1 MILFMKKSIETER
14 LLLRELELSDAE
26 GMFELDS
33 NPNVHLFLGNKPV
46 KDIEESIAQIKNIQ
60 QQYLDFGTGRWA
72 VILKET
78 NEFLG
83 WSGIKFIR
91 NEINNHKD
99 FYEIGYRFIEK
110 YWGKGYA
117 TEAGKAFVNYAFND
131 LKADALYAY
140 ADAGN
145 ENSRR
150 ILEKLGLQYINSFE
164 YEEEL
169 EVWYELKNPN
179 LF

>member
-1 MILFMKKSIETER
+1 MKKSIETER
-14 LLLRELELSDAE
+14 LLLRELQMSDID

-33 NPNVHLFLGNKPV
+33 NPNVHLFVGKKPV
-46 KDIEESIAQIKNIQ
+46 KSIEESIGYIENVQ
-60 QQYLDFGTGRWA
+60 QQYKDFGTGRWA

-83 WSGIKFIR
+83 WSGIKFIT

-110 YWGKGYA
+110 HWGKGYA
-117 TEAGKAFVNYAFND
+117 TEAGKVFVDYAFNE

-145 ENSRR
+145 ENSRK
-150 ILEKLGLQYINSFE
+150 ILEKLGLQYVNSFE
-164 YEEEL
+164 YEGES

-179 LF
+179 LV

>member
-1 MILFMKKSIETER
+1 MKEPIETER
-14 LLLRELELSDAE
+14 LLLRELQMSDVD

-33 NPNVHLFLGNKPV
+33 NPNVHLFVGNKPV
-46 KDIEESIAQIKNIQ
+46 KSIEESIGYVKNVQ
-60 QQYLDFGTGRWA
+60 QQYKDFGTGRWA

-78 NEFLG
+78 NAFLG
-83 WSGIKFIR
+83 WSGIKFITS
-91 NEINNHKD
+91 EINNHKD

-110 YWGKGYA
+110 HWGKGYA
-117 TEAGKAFVNYAFND
+117 TEAGKAFVDYAFNVM
-131 LKADALYAY
+131 KVDALYAY

-150 ILEKLGLQYINSFE
+150 ILEKLGLRYVNSFE

-179 LF
+179 I

>member
-1 MILFMKKSIETER
+1 MKEPIETER
-14 LLLRELELSDAE
+14 LLLREIQMSDVD

-33 NPNVHLFLGNKPV
+33 NPNVHLFVGNKPV
-46 KDIEESIAQIKNIQ
+46 KNIEESIDYVKNVQ
-60 QQYLDFGTGRWA
+60 QQYKDFGIGRYA

-83 WSGIKFIR
+83 WSGIKFIT

-110 YWGKGYA
+110 HWGKGYA
-117 TEAGKAFVNYAFND
+117 TEAGKAFIDHAFNVM
-131 LKADALYAY
+131 KVDAVYAY

-150 ILEKLGLQYINSFE
+150 ILEKLGLRYVNSFE
-164 YEEEL
+164 YDEEL
-169 EVWYELKNPN
+169 EVWYEMKNPN
-179 LF
+179 L

>member
-1 MILFMKKSIETER
+1 MKKSIETER

-33 NPNVHLFLGNKPV
+33 NPNVHIFVGKKPV
-46 KDIEESIAQIKNIQ
+46 KHIDESRASIEYIQ
-60 QQYLDFGTGRWA
+60 QQYKDFGIGRWA

-83 WSGIKFIR
+83 WSGIKFIT
-91 NEINNHKD
+91 NEMNNHKD

-117 TEAGKAFVNYAFND
+117 TEAGKAFVNYAFNEMNV
-131 LKADALYAY
+131 DALYAS
-140 ADAGN
+140 ADEGN
-145 ENSRR
+145 ENSRK
-150 ILEKLGLQYINSFE
+150 ILEKLGMNYVNSFE
-164 YEEEL
+164 FEGKS
-169 EVWYELKNPN
+169 EVWYKVKNPN
-179 LF
+179 L

>member
-1 MILFMKKSIETER
+1 MREPIETER
-14 LLLRELELSDAE
+14 LLLRELVLSDVD

-33 NPNVHLFLGNKPV
+33 NPNVHLFVGKKPV
-46 KDIEESIAQIKNIQ
+46 KHIDESWAYIENIQ
-60 QQYLDFGTGRWA
+60 QQYKDFGTGRWA

-83 WSGIKFIR
+83 WSGIKFIT

-110 YWGKGYA
+110 HWGKGYA
-117 TEAGKAFVNYAFND
+117 TEAGKAFVDYAFNV

-140 ADAGN
+140 ADPGN

-150 ILEKLGLQYINSFE
+150 ILEKLGLRYVNSFE
-164 YEEEL
+164 YQEEL
-169 EVWYELKNPN
+169 ELWFEMKNPN
-179 LF
+179 V

>member
-1 MILFMKKSIETER
+1 MKNPIETER
-14 LLLRELELSDAE
+14 LILREILLSDAD

-33 NPNVHLFLGNKPV
+33 NPNVHLFVGNKPI
-46 KDIEESIAQIKNIQ
+46 KHIEESILQIENIQ
-60 QQYLDFGTGRWA
+60 KQYKKFGMGRWA

-83 WSGIKFIR
+83 WSGIKFSTDK
-91 NEINNHKD
+91 INNHQN

-110 YWGKGYA
+110 HWGKGYA
-117 TEAGKAFVNYAFND
+117 TEAGKAFVDYAFNEM
-131 LKADALYAY
+131 KVDAIYAY

-150 ILEKLGLQYINSFE
+150 ILEKLGLHFVNSFE
-164 YEEEL
+164 YDEEL
-169 EVWYELKNPN
+169 EVWYEMKNPN
-179 LF
+179 A

>member
-1 MILFMKKSIETER
+1 MKNPIETER
-14 LLLRELELSDAE
+14 LLLREVIASDLN

-33 NPNVHLFLGNKPV
+33 NPNVHIYIGGKPV
-46 KDIEESIAQIKNIQ
+46 TTIEQSVVYIENLQ
-60 QQYLDFGTGRWA
+60 QQYKDFGTGRWA

-83 WSGIKFIR
+83 WSGIKFITD
-91 NEINNHKD
+91 EINNHKN

-110 YWGKGYA
+110 HWGKGYA
-117 TEAGKAFVNYAFND
+117 TEAGKAFIEYAFNN
-131 LKADALYAY
+131 LKADAVYAY

-145 ENSRR
+145 DNSRK
-150 ILEKLGLQYINSFE
+150 ILEKLGLRYVNSFE
-164 YEEEL
+164 YQEEL

-179 LF
+179 V

>member
-1 MILFMKKSIETER
+1 MKEPIETER
-14 LLLRELELSDAE
+14 LLLREIQMSDVD

-33 NPNVHLFLGNKPV
+33 NPNVHLFVGNKPV
-46 KDIEESIAQIKNIQ
+46 KSIEESIGYVKNVQ
-60 QQYLDFGTGRWA
+60 QQYKDFGIGRWA

-83 WSGIKFIR
+83 WSGIKFIT

-110 YWGKGYA
+110 HWGKGYA
-117 TEAGKAFVNYAFND
+117 TEAGKAFINYAFNVM
-131 LKADALYAY
+131 KVDAVYAY

-150 ILEKLGLQYINSFE
+150 ILEKLDLRYVNSFE

-179 LF
+179 L

>member
-1 MILFMKKSIETER
+1 MKEPIETDR
-14 LLLRELELSDAE
+14 LLLRELLFSDVD
-26 GMFELDS
+26 GLFELES
-33 NPNVHLFLGNKPV
+33 NPNVHLFVGNKPV
-46 KDIEESIAQIKNIQ
+46 THIDECRAYVEFIH
-60 QQYLDFGTGRWA
+60 QQYKDFGTGRWA

-83 WSGIKFIR
+83 WSGIKFIT

-110 YWGKGYA
+110 HWGKGYA
-117 TEAGKAFVNYAFND
+117 TEAGKAFIDYAFNEM
-131 LKADALYAY
+131 KVKALYAY

-145 ENSRR
+145 ENSRK
-150 ILEKLGLQYINSFE
+150 ILEKLGLCYVNSFE
-164 YEEEL
+164 YEGEQ

-179 LF
+179 L